1 MVCGIQ
7 LMHKWKGNKSS
18 HQLLC
23 DLEEDLKALSRR
35 RRRRSATAAAAAAA
49 AATTTTTSTTL
60 RNECTQRKK
69 TRHQHQQKQAEMMSG
84 RLQQPVFIQQQQNQ
98 HQHQHQHQQQ
108 ANQQQR
114 AAGEVAGCY
123 GCPGLVDQRDIVWPK
138 LQVLKAKYLHDMEQ
152 LYKLITSFDSRS
164 LNAEHVLKLHHYK
177 EVVHRALTYLRVTRE
192 RLPLE
197 FNQEIL
203 EVFGKQIVMIIET
216 FKRKPDTAATSTM
229 SKSSASHADGKI

>member
-18 HQLLC
+18 HQQLC
-23 DLEEDLKALSRR
+23 DLEEDLKAVSRR
-35 RRRRSATAAAAAAA
+35 CRRRTVTAS
-49 AATTTTTSTTL
+49 TTTTL

-69 TRHQHQQKQAEMMSG
+69 TRHQQKQAEMMSG
-84 RLQQPVFIQQQQNQ
+84 RLQQPVLIQQQQN
-98 HQHQHQHQQQ
+98 QHQHQHQQQ

-114 AAGEVAGCY
+114 TAGEGSGCY

-164 LNAEHVLKLHHYK
+164 LNAEHVLKLQHYK

-197 FNQEIL
+197 FNQDIL

-216 FKRKPDTAATSTM
+216 FKRKPDTAATSTV
-229 SKSSASHADGKI
+229 SKSSASHGDRKI